1 MNELIT
7 ITKDGWLQL
16 PPAEQGAVLASLHN
30 TIKKLKALQDDVHA
44 VIVEGAIEVPGF
56 TICKGR
62 TTKAFALDEEATV
75 VEIHNI
81 AEQMG
86 IPERSM
92 LRPVSPAQI
101 EKIIGSVAAKRL
113 LIETTGE
120 PTVRMKK
127 EEA

>member
-1 MNELIT
+1 MNDLTT
-7 ITKDGWLQL
+7 INLAGWLQL
-16 PPAEQGAVLASLHN
+16 PPAEQSETLKSLHR
-30 TIKKLKALQDDVHA
+30 TIDQLDGLKKAVHKSM
-44 VIVEGAIEVPGF
+44 VEQGMEIPGF
-56 TICKGR
+56 QIVKGR
-62 TTKAFALDEEATV
+62 TTKAFALDEDATMCAIY
-75 VEIHNI
+75 EIS
-81 AEQMG
+81 EQMD